1 MEKYKDF
8 REDLIFEAEV
18 FYGSSENLEKDTGE
32 LLINL
37 EEEKINEKLSR
48 KMQELATAKDKEK
61 ERHLLEE
68 IQELNKQKHEKNK
81 K

>member
-1 MEKYKDF
+1 
-8 REDLIFEAEV
+8 
-18 FYGSSENLEKDTGE
+18 
-32 LLINL
+32 
-37 EEEKINEKLSR
+37 
-48 KMQELATAKDKEK
+48 MQELATAKDKEK